1 MALFLYKD
9 VIKHGFKYVYGI
21 IDDIESGKKISVE
34 VSKGLLKEEL
44 FVSTDKNQKLK
55 QLKTKLKTGSDQTIL
70 QFLKNNI
77 DVFKTA
83 DGAAFLW
90 TKIDKAPYST
100 GGSGAGT
107 TVTRWAESAVC
118 IALAYK
124 TKNNGEN
131 LPLDMDAFN
140 KMDAIVD
147 LGPHDTKRELKLI
160 YDWLKD
166 NDTWFETTI
175 ETAKIIYNKKLSGTT
190 KNWNFHRDSA
200 FMKSVYEV
208 FKENLKKLNKIGLRI
223 SGDKWNPGDIWISAE
238 NEFPTKTDLPSVKK
252 MNAYLLKKYIS
263 ADIMGISLK
272 KLGKNP
278 TFDTYNLPNQKISFV
293 FNKIVT
299 PKTGTNSKDMYVEA
313 GKNVGDMRIQIR
325 TFDVTGK
332 DNIQCEIK
340 GKNAA
345 GGKAGFGVTSYLI
358 KQLAGVTI
366 KDKDQ
371 INRLTEDQKIKEI
384 ANGYTKAGFPQY
396 TSAKLKT
403 ELTTKE
409 FVDKKT
415 KQFRQEIKDDFFISK
430 IQSTQI
436 AGVLNTL
443 AKKGKADTL
452 ITALF
457 SYAHSLGLKEMFDAS
472 VYGKVY

>member
-1 MALFLYKD
+1 MTALTK
-9 VIKHGFKYVYGI
+9 
-21 IDDIESGKKISVE
+21 
-34 VSKGLLKEEL
+34 SKQ
-44 FVSTDKNQKLK
+44 V
-55 QLKTKLKTGSDQTIL
+55 LKTKIVKSGPY
-70 QFLKNNI
+70 
-77 DVFKTA
+77 A
-83 DGAAFLW
+83 
-90 TKIDKAPYST
+90 DKAWNRIQIIQEKIKKGDPFKI
-100 GGSGAGT
+100 GAGGT
-107 TVTRWAESAVC
+107 GPNVYGVSFDSISDKFTYVINKNGTGKSITVTR
-118 IALAYK
+118 
-124 TKNNGEN
+124 
-131 LPLDMDAFN
+131 N
-140 KMDAIVD
+140 KIF
-147 LGPHDTKRELKLI
+147 
-160 YDWLKD
+160 KD
-166 NDTWFETTI
+166 NDLGGGGGSRGGAEVTAFAESMQCYYNAYYFQKGLQAKPPTPKELTSAGVKSKCFTTESAENCLKSALITKWFEDEVFI
-175 ETAKIIYNKKLSGTT
+175 KIAKTLTKRYKPSFGTT
-190 KNWNFHRDSA
+190 TTFHRGSSFMNAVYKAKKVTHKNDKDSA
-200 FMKSVYEV
+200 TVDSPTQAPGSF
-208 FKENLKKLNKIGLRI
+208 GD
-223 SGDKWNPGDIWISAE
+223 DKWNPGDIWISAE
-238 NEFPTKTDLPSVKK
+238 NQFPTKTDLPSVKK

-396 TSAKLKT
+396 TSAKLKM

-409 FVDKKT
+409 FVDKTT
-415 KQFRQEIKDDFFISK
+415 KKFRQEIKDDFFISK

-436 AGVLNTL
+436 AGALNTL
-443 AKKGKADTL
+443 AKKGKPFFQD
-452 ITALF
+452 
-457 SYAHSLGLKEMFDAS
+457 
-472 VYGKVY
+472 